1 MDEIDDLTIAIH
13 DNHGYTNT
21 HYSHRG
27 NNRLTFPTQTLGGRV
42 ERESRYEIATV
53 LVDRLS
59 SDECLTNPE
68 LKDNYCLEKNVLETL
83 NCTIPGTDF
92 EGNNDER
99 KQYIFKRGLSPARA
113 SRNCFFHFKNLS
125 ILSINDILT

>member
-1 MDEIDDLTIAIH
+1 MLFQTLVFQAEFKILMDEIDDLTIAIH

-92 EGNNDER
+92 EGNNDKR
-99 KQYIFKRGLSPARA
+99 KQYIF
-113 SRNCFFHFKNLS
+113 
-125 ILSINDILT
+125 